1 MLVPR
6 NRARDG
12 LIYLVNRMVDKNAI
26 EALQRAMRVADQSCT
41 AYSALR
47 DRFRAWSTTLDLT
60 ILLISAWLVAMVF
73 VQPAI
78 AVELSPRGIS
88 KDIWLGLLSIGAF
101 SLSLIQL
108 QVDWKGRAQ
117 TYQQAAATLSA
128 FVKEYRPLAS
138 EGESTIVGQALLR
151 YQLITDALEPIPES
165 QFLKLKKRH
174 KLKVEVS
181 RHLDTHP
188 GTNIWLVRAVLWWR
202 DNRATLRFPAS
213 DQHKDSHQ

>member
-1 MLVPR
+1 M
-6 NRARDG
+6 A
-12 LIYLVNRMVDKNAI
+12 DKNAI

-47 DRFRAWSTTLDLT
+47 DRFRAWSMALDLT

-78 AVELSPRGIS
+78 AVELSPRGVS

-108 QVDWKGRAQ
+108 QVDWKGRAH
-117 TYQQAAATLSA
+117 TYQQAAAALSA
-128 FVKEYRPLAS
+128 FVKEYRSLSS
-138 EGESTIVGQALLR
+138 EAESTVVEPALLR
-151 YQLITDALEPIPES
+151 YQLLTDTLEPIPES

-174 KLKVEVS
+174 KVKIEVS

-188 GTNIWLVRAVLWWR
+188 GTNLWLVKAVLWWR
-202 DNRATLRFPAS
+202 DNRATLRLHAS
-213 DQHKDSHQ
+213 DRHKDSQQ